1 MAHTFM
7 KAIKEAHNTSKGG
20 ASLATDGHD
29 LGLGWINLEGCWERE
44 MVPRV
49 WED

>member
-1 MAHTFM
+1 M
-7 KAIKEAHNTSKGG
+7 KEGG

-49 WED
+49 WEDWDIPGYMQNSVLK